1 MIAKFDFKEN
11 GVDLEKLPELLKSR
25 SMELDL
31 NTKEIER
38 KYLIDRGLFSFM
50 NMSDKYHMI
59 EFRFIRQGYLSID
72 PEIRIRYDYSPN
84 IDKTNY
90 YLSYKSVGTLS
101 RNEYEVEIGKNDFD
115 YLYSLLLQDIHN
127 PGTELIYKRYYNYA
141 GAGICNSKGTNIEF
155 EMSDIDCGRLYYMEI
170 EFPNEADA
178 VNFEIPLE
186 FRKFIISDV
195 TEIDYYKMKNYWKT
209 TRIGIPIL

>member
-1 MIAKFDFKEN
+1 MIVKFDFEKN
-11 GVDLEKLPELLKSR
+11 GVNLEKLPELLKSR

-31 NTKEIER
+31 NTTEIER

-50 NMSDKYHMI
+50 NMSDKYRMI

-115 YLYSLLLQDIHN
+115 YLHSLLQDIHK

-141 GAGICNSKGTNIEF
+141 GAGICNIEF

-170 EFPNEADA
+170 EFPNESDA
-178 VNFEIPLE
+178 INFEMPIEL
-186 FRKFIISDV
+186 RKFIIEDV
-195 TEIDYYKMKNYWKT
+195 TEIDHYKMKNYWQN
-209 TRIGIPIL
+209 TRDKR